1 MKCWYCGNSNFEA
14 KVDDHGH
21 PYDLCLECG
30 ASTVPMAKIEPP
42 GAEQHIDSAYS
53 KKLGHRVVTGSPSR
67 SYQRKVAKYRQKS
80 LPEK

>member
-1 MKCWYCGNSNFEA
+1 
-14 KVDDHGH
+14 
-21 PYDLCLECG
+21 
-30 ASTVPMAKIEPP
+30 MAKIEPP